1 MAECIST
8 VGPFPCISIL
18 KPWGGYTDIF
28 RSDEVVFKKIVVN
41 PGEEI
46 SYQQH
51 HKRSEFWYVA
61 EGEGLFRW
69 NLIDNWKVRPGFT
82 IEIKKNDSHQ
92 IINTGESDL
101 VIFEMQFGEC
111 SETDIVRLEDK
122 YDR

>member
-1 MAECIST
+1 MAECISAIE
-8 VGPFPCISIL
+8 PFPCISVL

-28 RSDEVVFKKIVVN
+28 RSKEVVFKKIVVS

-51 HKRSEFWYVA
+51 HKRSEFWYVT
-61 EGEGLFRW
+61 EGEGIFRY
-69 NLIDNWKVRPGFT
+69 NSTNWKVKPGFT
-82 IEIKKNDSHQ
+82 IEVKKNDSHQ
-92 IINTGESDL
+92 VINTGESDL

-111 SETDIVRLEDK
+111 SEDDITRLEDK

>member
-1 MAECIST
+1 MSECIST

-28 RSDEVVFKKIVVN
+28 RSDEVVFKKIVIS

-46 SYQQH
+46 SYQRH
-51 HKRSEFWYVA
+51 YKRSEFWYVA
-61 EGEGLFRW
+61 EGKGIFRW
-69 NLIDNWKVRPGFT
+69 NNVKDWKVEPGFT
-82 IEIKKNDSHQ
+82 VEIRKNDSHQ
-92 IINTGESDL
+92 VTNTGESDL

-111 SETDIVRLEDK
+111 SEDDIKRLEDK